1 MKKNILKLED
11 VTLEAVKNSKFGC
24 RNCLYQSCECSP
36 IGVNFV
42 PQIALDKYASCAN
55 YAYYD

>member
-1 MKKNILKLED
+1 MKKKSLTLAA
-11 VTLEAVKNSKFGC
+11 VTLEAVKNSRFGC

-36 IGVNFV
+36 VGVNFV
-42 PQIALDKYASCAN
+42 PRIALDKYASCAN